1 MNIKRRNAGFTLV
14 ELLTVVI
21 IIGLLAAILLPT
33 VTSAIKTAMAANSR
47 TRVNSLDKG
56 CELYKKE
63 YQLYPGQRYMTHATW
78 GLNGSGGNKTGSQV
92 LAASMYLYNLTNPL
106 PTDNTVVPRGGFDT
120 YKDEFLVKDGKQ
132 PGSPNDNYKFFLS
145 DGFPRQQAYAILYYP
160 SVPGSENKSDP
171 NTPTV
176 NNYRYEHNQPHT
188 DFLPVNA
195 HGTATNQRTEFFTR
209 AITDT
214 RFGTGNL
221 SKPYRYNE
229 FLLIAPGPDRKYFT
243 ADDIR
248 NFGG

>member
-21 IIGLLAAILLPT
+21 IIGLLVAILLPT

-63 YQLYPGQRYMTHATW
+63 YQLYPGQRYMTDATR
-78 GLNGSGGNKTGSQV
+78 GLNGSGGSKTGSQV
-92 LAASMYLYNLTNPL
+92 LAASMYLFNVTNP
-106 PTDNTVVPRGGFDT
+106 TDTTQVPRGGFDT

-132 PGSPNDNYKFFLS
+132 PGISATDRPFYLS

-160 SVPGSENKSDP
+160 AVPGSNNSSYVSDSNP
-171 NTPTV
+171 
-176 NNYRYEHNQPHT
+176 NYRYEHNQPHT

-195 HGTATNQRTEFFTR
+195 DGTNQKTKFFTT
-209 AITDT
+209 ITDD

-221 SKPYRYNE
+221 SKPFRYNM

-243 ADDIR
+243 SDDIK
-248 NFGG
+248 NFGT